1 MHLSFVVVFLCNS
14 EISVLIGVIALMQVL
29 SATYSL
35 SVVERVTSDCILLAY
50 RRGQFMY
57 VKIYPNLDRTDSLTS
72 A

>member
-50 RRGQFMY
+50 RKG
-57 VKIYPNLDRTDSLTS
+57 
-72 A
+72 